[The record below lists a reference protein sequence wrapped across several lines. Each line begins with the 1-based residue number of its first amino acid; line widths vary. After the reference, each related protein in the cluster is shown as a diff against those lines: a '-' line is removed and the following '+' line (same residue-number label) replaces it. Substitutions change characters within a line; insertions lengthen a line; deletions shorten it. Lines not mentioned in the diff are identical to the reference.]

1 MRVSIDPADEVEIP
15 TCVDCGEVSEF
26 AVCEECQDERDYI
39 DHLSDEE
46 LETGVWYE
54 A

>member
-15 TCVDCGEVSEF
+15 TCIDCGEVSESP
-26 AVCEECQDERDYI
+26 VCEICQEVRDYV
-39 DHLSDEE
+39 DELGE
-46 LETGVWYE
+46 Q